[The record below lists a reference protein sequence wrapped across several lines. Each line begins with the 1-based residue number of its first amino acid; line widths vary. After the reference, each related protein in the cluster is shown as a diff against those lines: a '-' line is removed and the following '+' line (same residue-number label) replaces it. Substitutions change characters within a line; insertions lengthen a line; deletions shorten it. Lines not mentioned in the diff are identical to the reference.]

1 MTVEVGTIC
10 NAKVILMW
18 DNGRTVEVGT
28 ISVEINKSEM
38 KGKATHIR
46 QRIGWELVRKGF
58 TIMLPKCKWKEVNE

>member
-28 ISVEINKSEM
+28 ISVEINKSGM
-38 KGKATHIR
+38 KGIATHIR
-46 QRIGWELVRKGF
+46 QRIGWELVRTGF
-58 TIMLPKCKWKEVNE
+58 AIMLPKRKRKVVSE